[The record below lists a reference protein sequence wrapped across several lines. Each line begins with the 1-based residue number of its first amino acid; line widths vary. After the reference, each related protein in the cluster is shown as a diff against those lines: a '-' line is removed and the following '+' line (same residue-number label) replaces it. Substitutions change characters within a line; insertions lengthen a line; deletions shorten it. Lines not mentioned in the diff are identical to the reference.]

1 MEISIRTVVRMMS
14 ILIAI
19 TLSLGSVAVWFVSN
33 NLIWDKTLKVDKQEL
48 NVNEKLLM
56 KEYPVI
62 SAENR
67 RIKIGSSFNPKSIIK
82 VNDIQD
88 GDISNQVQTYGKID
102 TNQKGIYQLR
112 IVAINSYGLKS
123 IKNIQ
128 VIVD

>member
-1 MEISIRTVVRMMS
+1 VVRMMS